1 MIVYIFKVRCSIEV
15 NILEFLI
22 HFLDLFV
29 MLLGGKESRTY
40 GIDLKTGRIVY
51 ECSLQG
57 CTRDPRGPGDEMED
71 IFVVQVSLLKTFSP
85 PPTIVQSK
93 LVRLSLANLSCIA

>member
-1 MIVYIFKVRCSIEV
+1 MIVYIFKVRCFIEV

-71 IFVVQVSLLKTFSP
+71 IFVVQVSLLKNFFSP
-85 PPTIVQSK
+85 SLTTEQS
-93 LVRLSLANLSCIA
+93 LSLSLGNLSSLA